1 MASQA
6 PRVIVIGAGIIGCS
20 TAYYLA
26 HEGATVTLV
35 DRDADPSPTSR
46 AALGVLAHAYGGN
59 DALSCFYRDAHA
71 LHESLAA
78 RLRSETGIDVG
89 WQALGSLDLAFD
101 DDDACRLRQLITFNR
116 DRGAEAHWL
125 DPTLLRAC
133 EPELSPAAI
142 GAVLFPQD
150 ARVDPVRL
158 AAALGAAASALGTK
172 RRISSVV
179 TSLTRA
185 GAGVDCTVTDS
196 TGERVERYDAA
207 VITTGPWVGELAP
220 GVRLRP
226 VRGQSGRFIGVR
238 TRHVVRWGRRQAV
251 NDGMQMLIGATVE
264 EVGFDLSTTA
274 AAASEL
280 MAWGERVFI
289 RPPSLVEM
297 RAGLRPKPRC
307 GRPVIAAVEGS
318 GPLFVAT
325 GHYKSGVLM
334 GPLTGKVVARWIIDG
349 SPGRDMSPFTVER

>member
-26 HEGATVTLV
+26 HKGATVTLV

-46 AALGVLAHAYGGN
+46 AALGVLAHAHGGN

-78 RLRSETGIDVG
+78 RLYTETGIDVG
-89 WQALGSLDLAFD
+89 WQPLGGLDLAFD
-101 DDDACRLRQLITFNR
+101 DDDASRLRQLITFNQ

-125 DPTLLRAC
+125 DPALLRAS
-133 EPELSPAAI
+133 EPELSPTALG
-142 GAVLFPQD
+142 GALFPQD

-158 AAALGAAASALGTK
+158 AAALLAAASALGAS
-172 RRISSVV
+172 RRTASVV
-179 TSLTRA
+179 TSLTRDD
-185 GAGVDCTVTDS
+185 AGVDCTVADS

-207 VITTGPWVGELAP
+207 VVTTGPWVGELVP
-220 GVRLRP
+220 DVHVRP
-226 VRGQSGRFIGVR
+226 VRGQSGRFVGVQ
-238 TRHVVRWGRRQAV
+238 TRHVVRWGNGQAV
-251 NDGMQMLIGATVE
+251 NDGTQMLIGATVE

-280 MAWGERVFI
+280 MAWGRRVFM
-289 RPPSLVEM
+289 RPPSLVQM
-297 RAGLRPKPRC
+297 SAGLRPKPRR
-307 GRPVIAAVEGS
+307 GRPVIAALEGS
-318 GPLFVAT
+318 GPLYVAT
-325 GHYKSGVLM
+325 GHYKNGVLM